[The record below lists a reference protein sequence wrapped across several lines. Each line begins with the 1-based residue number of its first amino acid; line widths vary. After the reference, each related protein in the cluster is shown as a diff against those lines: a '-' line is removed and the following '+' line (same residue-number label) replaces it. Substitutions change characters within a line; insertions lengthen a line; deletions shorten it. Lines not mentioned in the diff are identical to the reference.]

1 MNRLTALLVVLAL
14 LCGMRIEMWRESYG
28 TAKAEHKNEV
38 AVGHDNARTQT
49 RTTAAAT
56 RIQAVAS
63 GSSSLQNRIQDFK
76 PAARAGTGDTHA
88 ASASCP
94 AVVPLSPWADPG
106 FRMLYDAG
114 SDPAGSASQADHV
127 PAAGTAAPPVPAR

>member
-1 MNRLTALLVVLAL
+1 MNRLTVLLMVLAL
-14 LCGMRIEMWRESYG
+14 LCGMRVEMWRESYG
-28 TAKAEHKNEV
+28 TASADHKNEV

-56 RIQAVAS
+56 RIQAVAA

-88 ASASCP
+88 ASATCP
-94 AVVPLSPWADPG
+94 ALVPLSPWADPG
-106 FRMLYDAG
+106 FRVLYDAG
-114 SDPAGSASQADHV
+114 SDPAGSTGQADHV
-127 PAAGTAAPPVPAR
+127 PAAGTGATPISAR